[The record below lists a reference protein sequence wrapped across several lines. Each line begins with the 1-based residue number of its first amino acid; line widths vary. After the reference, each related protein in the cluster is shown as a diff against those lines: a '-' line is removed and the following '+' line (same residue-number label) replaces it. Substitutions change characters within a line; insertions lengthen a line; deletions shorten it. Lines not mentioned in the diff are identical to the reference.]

1 MTQQSTTATVPT
13 WVKLAVA
20 VLLVLS
26 LWALF
31 SARSATATAN
41 DNQQRLQV
49 PEIQLSLVAGAPE
62 RFPEAFEEALGDAG
76 AEELDVD
83 ALNWATVLVRNVGGA
98 DADDVILEGR
108 MLGADSVEAI
118 GETSSFQ
125 DFEVEVVE
133 GALQMTLNDVDAGD
147 TGRVFLGFPDD
158 VLPEEVVAN
167 WATNHTLAID
177 RVIAREE
184 DGDEPMVTLFGAAM

>member
-31 SARSATATAN
+31 SARSATSTAN

-49 PEIQLSLVAGAPE
+49 PEIQLSLVPGAPE
-62 RFPEAFEEALGDAG
+62 RFPDAFEEAVGDAG

-83 ALNWATVLVRNVGGA
+83 ALNWVTVLVRNAGGA
-98 DADDVILEGR
+98 DAEDVILEGR

-125 DFEVEVVE
+125 DFEVAVEE
-133 GALQMTLNDVDAGD
+133 GALQMTLNDVDAGE
-147 TGRVFLGFPDD
+147 TGRVFLGFPNDA
-158 VLPEEVVAN
+158 LPEEVVAN
-167 WATNHTLAID
+167 WAANYQLAID